1 MSGRVGRWLGAA
13 CGGWLVVLGRDTIE
27 GMLSFIGLL
36 WLVVFAT
43 VALVLTAV
51 AAVARR
57 AIGEG
62 HDRHGVGGVPGASS
76 SCWRCNTFRTARYL
90 TRPLRP

>member
-1 MSGRVGRWLGAA
+1 MSWLGAA

-51 AAVARR
+51 AAVALRR
-57 AIGEG
+57 QGSPRAAVVAVLVAVSGILAT
-62 HDRHGVGGVPGASS
+62 VL
-76 SCWRCNTFRTARYL
+76 FL
-90 TRPLRP
+90 LRV